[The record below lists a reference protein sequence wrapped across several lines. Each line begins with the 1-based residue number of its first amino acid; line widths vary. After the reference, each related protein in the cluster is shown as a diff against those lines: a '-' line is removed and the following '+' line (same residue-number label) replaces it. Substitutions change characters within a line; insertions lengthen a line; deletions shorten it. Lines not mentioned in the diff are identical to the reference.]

1 MLFKNSVST
10 SKRTPHFTI
19 TTINWL
25 TLFKE
30 IISFT
35 PTRRIIQ
42 NPQKQNATLQVVKAA
57 GVYSY
62 HLGLKS

>member
-1 MLFKNSVST
+1 VTGSCEYGDEPSGSGATELVRT

-30 IISFT
+30 VI
-35 PTRRIIQ
+35 
-42 NPQKQNATLQVVKAA
+42 A
-57 GVYSY
+57 VYNETHIKPINTEY
-62 HLGLKS
+62 TITDW